1 MPDGRTHERTNLF
14 LGASA
19 FSLLAWQK
27 ALPPELLLAGS
38 AGFMVGTFLVT
49 PDMDQAG
56 KGGSRAVKRW
66 GPLALLW
73 LPYGF
78 VFKHRGLSHLW
89 PLGALTRLLYLL
101 LLASPILGQTLNWLS
116 SPPSLAFL
124 AGFLLADFLH
134 VLLDKI
140 GDLRKAMTFFAA
152 VLLLTSGAR
161 AGQLEVFAGI
171 EGSGQLGIGYGLL
184 FPAYHVGLTL
194 PVGGPWVLEVSGPS
208 PVVGTAVAVGAA
220 SHLVLSSTKV
230 RLFVAGGYAFGA
242 SRPFLGVRLT
252 SPAEGLAVYLALL
265 GTVPLEADE
274 KPFYVLRA
282 GVGFSLNHSD
292 AEERK

>member
-1 MPDGRTHERTNLF
+1 MPDGRTHEKVNLL

-27 ALPPELLLAGS
+27 ALPPELLFAGA
-38 AGFMVGTFLVT
+38 AGFTVGTFLVT

-56 KGGSRAVKRW
+56 KGSSRALKRW

-73 LPYGF
+73 LPYGL

-101 LLASPILGQTLNWLS
+101 LLASPLLAPRLDWLS
-116 SPPSLAFL
+116 SPPSLAFF
-124 AGFLLADFLH
+124 AGFLLADLLH
-134 VLLDKI
+134 VLLD
-140 GDLRKAMTFFAA
+140 GMGSLRRGIAFFAA

-171 EGSGQLGIGYGLL
+171 EGSGQLGLGSGLL
-184 FPAYHVGLTL
+184 FPAYHVGLAL
-194 PVGGPWVLEVSGPS
+194 PIGGPWALEVSGPS
-208 PVVGTAVAVGAA
+208 PVIGVAVAAGTASPIA
-220 SHLVLSSTKV
+220 LSSTKV
-230 RLFVAGGYAFGA
+230 RLFVAGGYAFGV

-252 SPAEGLAVYLALL
+252 SPAEGLTVYLALL

-282 GVGFSLNHSD
+282 GVSFFLIYSST
-292 AEERK
+292 EERR

>member
-1 MPDGRTHERTNLF
+1 MPDGRAHERTNLL
-14 LGASA
+14 LGAAS

-27 ALPPELLLAGS
+27 ALPPELLLAGG
-38 AGFMVGTFLVT
+38 AGFTVGTFLVT

-56 KGGSRAVKRW
+56 KGGSRALKRW
-66 GPLALLW
+66 GPLAFLW
-73 LPYGF
+73 LPYGL

-101 LLASPILGQTLNWLS
+101 LLASPLLAPKLDWLS
-116 SPPSLAFL
+116 SPLSLAFF
-124 AGFLLADFLH
+124 AGFLLADLLH

-140 GDLRKAMTFFAA
+140 GNLRRAMAFFAA

-171 EGSGQLGIGYGLL
+171 EGSGQLGVSSGLL
-184 FPAYHVGLTL
+184 FPASHVGLTL
-194 PVGGPWVLEVSGPS
+194 PIGGPWALEVSGPS
-208 PVVGTAVAVGAA
+208 PVMGTAVAAGAA
-220 SHLVLSSTKV
+220 SLIALPPAKA
-230 RLFVAGGYAFGA
+230 RIFVTAGYAFGA
-242 SRPFLGVRLT
+242 SRPFLEVRLV
-252 SPAEGLAVYLALL
+252 SPSEGLGGYLALL

-282 GVGFSLNHSD
+282 GVSFSLNYSD
-292 AEERK
+292 TEEKR

>member
-27 ALPPELLLAGS
+27 ALPPELLFVGS
-38 AGFMVGTFLVT
+38 AGFVVGTLLVT

-56 KGGSRAVKRW
+56 KGGSRALKRW
-66 GPLALLW
+66 GPLAPLW
-73 LPYGF
+73 LPYGL

-101 LLASPILGQTLNWLS
+101 LLASPLLGPRPDWLF
-116 SPPSLAFL
+116 SPPFLAFF

-140 GDLRKAMTFFAA
+140 GNFRRAIALLAA

-171 EGSGQLGIGYGLL
+171 EGSGQLRIGSGLL
-184 FPAYHVGLTL
+184 FPAYHVSLTL
-194 PVGGPWVLEVSGPS
+194 PIGGPWALEVSGPS
-208 PVVGTAVAVGAA
+208 PVMGAAVAAGAA
-220 SHLVLSSTKV
+220 SPFALSSTKV
-230 RLFVAGGYAFGA
+230 RLFVGGGYAFGA
-242 SRPFLGVRLT
+242 SRPFLEVRLT
-252 SPAEGLAVYLALL
+252 SPTEGLAVYLALL
-265 GTVPLEADE
+265 GTVPLEAGE

-282 GVGFSLNHSD
+282 GVSFFLIYSST
-292 AEERK
+292 EERR

>member
-1 MPDGRTHERTNLF
+1 MPDGRTHERTNLL

-27 ALPPELLLAGS
+27 ALPPELLFAGA

-56 KGGSRAVKRW
+56 KGGSRALRRW

-73 LPYGF
+73 LPYGLI
-78 VFKHRGLSHLW
+78 FKHRGLSHLW

-101 LLASPILGQTLNWLS
+101 LLASPLLGSKPDWLFT
-116 SPPSLAFL
+116 PPSLAFF
-124 AGFLLADFLH
+124 AGFLLADLLH
-134 VLLDKI
+134 ILLD
-140 GDLRKAMTFFAA
+140 GMGSLRRAMAFFAVA
-152 VLLLTSGAR
+152 LLLTSGAK
-161 AGQLEVFAGI
+161 AGDLEVFAGI
-171 EGSGQLGIGYGLL
+171 EGSGQLGLGSGLL

-194 PVGGPWVLEVSGPS
+194 PIGGPWALEISGPS
-208 PVVGTAVAVGAA
+208 PVMGTAVAVGAA
-220 SHLVLSSTKV
+220 SPVILSSTRT

-242 SRPFLGVRLT
+242 SRPFLEVRLT
-252 SPAEGLAVYLALL
+252 SPAEGLGGYLAIL

-282 GVGFSLNHSD
+282 GVSFSLTYS
-292 AEERK
+292 ATEEKR